1 MIEARPYTPDQIR
14 VAYDRRAAAYTRIV
28 VPLEWPNHE
37 VALDAAAVKPGETV
51 LEVAFGP
58 GRTLVEL
65 ARRVGAS
72 GRVHGVD
79 FTPGMHEQARLA
91 LARAGVP
98 NVELHQG
105 DARALPLPDAAF
117 DLVYNAYMLDLIPLP
132 DMPGIL
138 AEFGR
143 VLRPGGRMVLLNM
156 SKPDASQVTWR
167 ERLYRS
173 LPASLV
179 LNLGG
184 GCRPVLM
191 EPLVREAG
199 FTSVTRRFLAGRF
212 PSEVVVGHKAQGA
225 SPEAA

>member
-1 MIEARPYTPDQIR
+1 MIEARDYTSEQIR
-14 VAYDRRAAAYTRIV
+14 TAYDRRSAAYARVV

-37 VALDAAAVKPGETV
+37 AALEAAAVQPGEAV

-65 ARRVGAS
+65 ARRAGPGGS
-72 GRVHGVD
+72 VHGVD
-79 FTPGMHEQARLA
+79 FAPGMHELARRA
-91 LARAGVP
+91 LAQAGLEG
-98 NVELHQG
+98 VELHQG

-117 DLVYNAYMLDLIPLP
+117 DLVYNAYMLDLIPSG

-138 AEFGR
+138 AEFRR
-143 VLRPGGRMVLLNM
+143 VLRPGGRLVLLDM
-156 SKPDASQVTWR
+156 SKPDEAHGSWR
-167 ERLYRS
+167 ETLYRR
-173 LPASLV
+173 LPAGIV

-199 FTSVTRRFLAGRF
+199 FVAVTRRFLPGRF
-212 PSEVVVGHKAQGA
+212 PSEIVVGHAPDAGDA
-225 SPEAA
+225 EAA